1 MQHNMDKKNK
11 MESGFRI
18 NQLLLLESNFKRLNK
33 VQFEGD
39 IPELKIDIN
48 TEVGVQGKV
57 ISVEET
63 VTITQKYND
72 IEQFS
77 FSVKM
82 AGLFEC
88 IGDSSLTDYED
99 FGSVNGAAIIFPYIR
114 EHITNLS
121 LKAGLNPIVL
131 PPVNFTGN
139 RRK

>member
-1 MQHNMDKKNK
+1 MDKKNK

-88 IGDSSLTDYED
+88 IGDSSLIDYED

>member
-88 IGDSSLTDYED
+88 IGDSSLIDYED

>member
-1 MQHNMDKKNK
+1 MDKKNK
-11 MESGFRI
+11 MESGFQI

-88 IGDSSLTDYED
+88 IGDSSLTDYDD
-99 FGSVNGAAIIFPYIR
+99 FGRVNGAAIIFPYIR

>member
-1 MQHNMDKKNK
+1 MDKKNK

-88 IGDSSLTDYED
+88 IGDSSLTDYDD
-99 FGSVNGAAIIFPYIR
+99 FGRVNGAAIIFPYIR

>member
-1 MQHNMDKKNK
+1 MNKNNK

-18 NQLLLLESNFKRLNK
+18 KNLFLLESNFKRLNK

-39 IPELKIDIN
+39 MPKLKIDIN

-88 IGDSSLTDYED
+88 IGDSSLTDYDD
-99 FGSVNGAAIIFPYIR
+99 FGRVNGAAIIFPYIR

>member
-1 MQHNMDKKNK
+1 MSGKNK
-11 MESGFRI
+11 MESGFRV
-18 NQLLLLESNFKRLNK
+18 NNLFLLESNFKRLNN

-39 IPELKIDIN
+39 MPELKIDIN

-63 VTITQKYND
+63 VTITPKYND

-88 IGDSSLTDYED
+88 IGDSSLTDYDD
-99 FGSVNGAAIIFPYIR
+99 FGRVNGATIIFPYIR

-121 LKAGLNPIVL
+121 LKAGLNLIVL

>member
-1 MQHNMDKKNK
+1 MDKKNK

-39 IPELKIDIN
+39 MPELKIDIN

-63 VTITQKYND
+63 VTITPKYND

-99 FGSVNGAAIIFPYIR
+99 FGSVNGAIIFPYIR

>member
-1 MQHNMDKKNK
+1 MDKKNK

-88 IGDSSLTDYED
+88 IGDSALTDYED

>member
-1 MQHNMDKKNK
+1 MNKNNK

-18 NQLLLLESNFKRLNK
+18 KNLFLLESNFKRLNK

-39 IPELKIDIN
+39 MPELKIDIN

-88 IGDSSLTDYED
+88 IGDSSLTDYDD
-99 FGSVNGAAIIFPYIR
+99 FGRVNGAAIIFPYIR

>member
-1 MQHNMDKKNK
+1 MDKKNK

>member
-1 MQHNMDKKNK
+1 MMNKNNK

-18 NQLLLLESNFKRLNK
+18 KNLFLLESNFKRLNA

-39 IPELKIDIN
+39 MPELKIE
-48 TEVGVQGKV
+48 TEVGVQDKV
-57 ISVEET
+57 IAVVET
-63 VTITQKYND
+63 VTVTKKYND

-77 FSVKM
+77 FLVKM
-82 AGLFEC
+82 IGFFEC
-88 IGDSSLTDYED
+88 IGESSLIDYDD

>member
-1 MQHNMDKKNK
+1 MQRNMDKKNK

>member
-1 MQHNMDKKNK
+1 MNKNNK

-88 IGDSSLTDYED
+88 IGDSSLTDYDD
-99 FGSVNGAAIIFPYIR
+99 FGRVNGAAIIFPYIR

>member
-1 MQHNMDKKNK
+1 MNKNNK

-18 NQLLLLESNFKRLNK
+18 KNLFLLESNFKRLNN

-39 IPELKIDIN
+39 MPELKIDIN

-88 IGDSSLTDYED
+88 IGDSSLTDYDD
-99 FGSVNGAAIIFPYIR
+99 FGRVNGAAIIFPYIR